1 MIMCEKEEKL
11 SVKQLILNEFENT
24 HDKTETDIKELWINI
39 SHIITQILSNS
50 QNNNNNNIDI
60 DLSIKMIVWKTM
72 ENINKI

>member
-1 MIMCEKEEKL
+1 MYEKEEKL
-11 SVKQLILNEFENT
+11 SVNQLILNEFKNT

-60 DLSIKMIVWKTM
+60 ALSIKMIVGKTM